1 MIILVISIVIIIYLY
16 ITTNYIRIN
25 KINNVSLNQQK
36 LKYVHITDIHGK
48 IKFINGRLSKLINQ
62 QKPDF
67 VLFTGDMI
75 NKLSQ
80 LDKVINELNNI
91 DCRVYIVLGNY
102 ERESYN
108 SGKKEIHDFIKI
120 ENAVNA
126 AENLTLL
133 INKETLQTINGIKVS
148 IYGFDNS
155 IYGNESYSTN
165 NKQYDYKILLAHSP
179 TIISLISDKNI
190 KYNHLLVGHT
200 HGGQIR
206 LGKIYRNEYSKY
218 HIGDLYDDNGSIF
231 TINKGIG
238 TTRIPIRLNAT
249 PEIRCYKV

>member
-1 MIILVISIVIIIYLY
+1 MIIYVIPIVIIIYLY

-25 KINNVSLNQQK
+25 KINLVSLK
-36 LKYVHITDIHGK
+36 KHKMKYLHITDIHGK
-48 IKFINGRLSKLINQ
+48 LKFINGRLFKLVNQ
-62 QKPDF
+62 EKPDF
-67 VLFTGDMI
+67 VLLTGDMI
-75 NKLSQ
+75 NKLSE
-80 LDKVINELNNI
+80 LDKVIKELNNI
-91 DCRVYIVLGNY
+91 ECRVYIVLGNY

-108 SGKKEIHDFIKI
+108 SGHKEIHDFIKI
-120 ENAVNA
+120 KNAINS

-133 INKETLQTINGIKVS
+133 INKEAVEVIDGIKVS

-165 NKQYDYKILLAHSP
+165 SKQCDYKILLAHSP
-179 TIISLISDKNI
+179 SIINLINDKNI
-190 KYNHLLVGHT
+190 NYNHLLVGHT

-206 LGKIYRNEYSKY
+206 LGNIYRNEYSRF
-218 HIGDLYDDNGSIF
+218 HTGDLLDDNGRIF